1 MSRPRYY
8 WYGNVKKMIMKHDI
22 LENDRSLQASILRFA
37 IEEAMDETAKL
48 PHGEE
53 RIQAIDD
60 ILFKNE
66 KSYESVA
73 REFHY
78 EQRTIQ
84 GWITSF
90 VNLVGKKA
98 GY

>member
-8 WYGNVKKMIMKHDI
+8 WYSNVKNMIMKNDI
-22 LENDRSLQASILRFA
+22 LENDRSLQASILRYA
-37 IEEAMDETAKL
+37 IEEALDDTEKL

-53 RIQAIDD
+53 RIKAINDV
-60 ILFKNE
+60 LFK
-66 KSYESVA
+66 KTKTYESVA

-90 VNLVGKKA
+90 VKLVGKKA